1 MLDTELKSITRAA
14 AGPATSL
21 GQILLELNNAHA
33 RELSWLQPEQLE
45 DLIGQAFLARRIG
58 TVDAFVLALDQDANY
73 SSPNFQW
80 FRARYSRF
88 VYVDR
93 IVVASSARGRGCARR
108 LYRDLFE
115 HAIQAGHA
123 QVFCEVNIRPR
134 NPVSDAFHAA
144 WGFVEV
150 GTATVHG
157 GSRTVR
163 YLSHTLARTTN

>member
-1 MLDTELKSITRAA
+1 MLDTELKSITRAD
-14 AGPATSL
+14 AGRATSL
-21 GQILLELNNAHA
+21 GQTLLELNNAHA

-93 IVVASSARGRGCARR
+93 IVVA
-108 LYRDLFE
+108 
-115 HAIQAGHA
+115 
-123 QVFCEVNIRPR
+123 
-134 NPVSDAFHAA
+134 
-144 WGFVEV
+144 
-150 GTATVHG
+150 
-157 GSRTVR
+157 
-163 YLSHTLARTTN
+163 